1 MYERNAIVLDRY
13 FSKKYGYQNT
23 NNLKNNFYNY
33 CDLIEKIE
41 NLNYKVADEAKSKE
55 LYNDSERNLKEVQQ
69 IHDKLYKKIAKLE
82 YNRNILYENV
92 FEDTSELNKCLEKIE
107 IDVEKAQASMSDLRK
122 KFIDAVSFFKNKKQ
136 EYEIAHKNRKV
147 AEVEFKDSLD
157 NCKTNFEGIDLAY
170 VDYIKGITTD
180 EIKRTKREL
189 IEVTT
194 KNGAKE
200 KIPFDSDVISK
211 AAEFAT
217 EIARKEAD
225 CYVFIYEKTAKLLEE
240 ISANS
245 IKLERHKKWK
255 RDNGANLNFYSAE
268 REYLTQFLDNERL
281 SVMHGPKVH
290 RKLMIEACR
299 NLILDVEQMNNLYEL
314 ILREEAGR
322 STKKAYKELYNKD
335 YLKNI
340 EDKERVFEEET
351 KKIKLKSAT
360 VINSNYWRVS
370 GIREVYTVFYKII
383 TEDFEKELEDF
394 NFERIEDE
402 DIDELPVESVDLELP
417 KAITIEEINME
428 QGDSNV
434 NYQEIDKLIEEFNLL
449 EENSKIEV
457 PKKTEPVPKKDEP
470 IGLEYKNNKGLAKD
484 KVEKSLRDSFE
495 NAKNTQKDL
504 YAALESV
511 RASSGAKKKKNGLFK
526 KIININTKN
535 KAVEE

>member
-13 FSKKYGYQNT
+13 FNKKYGYQNT

-41 NLNYKVADEAKSKE
+41 NLNYKVDYENRTKE
-55 LYNDSERNLKEVQQ
+55 QFTDAEQKLKEVQLT
-69 IHDKLYKKIAKLE
+69 HEKLYKKIAKLE

-92 FEDTSELNKCLEKIE
+92 FEDTNELNKCLEKIE
-107 IDVEKAQASMSDLRK
+107 LDVEKAQSTMSELRK
-122 KFIDAVSFFKNKKQ
+122 KYIDIVTLYKKKKQ
-136 EYEIAHKNRKV
+136 EYEEAQKNRKA
-147 AEVEFKDSLD
+147 AEEEFSEILETSKD
-157 NCKTNFEGIDLAY
+157 NFEGIDLADL
-170 VDYIKGITTD
+170 DYIRGITTD
-180 EIKRTKREL
+180 EVRRTKREL
-189 IEVTT
+189 IDVIT

-217 EIARKEAD
+217 EVARKEAD
-225 CYVFIYEKTAKLLEE
+225 CYLFVYEKTSKILEE
-240 ISANS
+240 IAGNS

-255 RDNGANLNFYSAE
+255 RDNSSNLKFFAAE

-340 EDKERVFEEET
+340 EDKEKVFEEET

-383 TEDFEKELEDF
+383 TEDFDKELEDF
-394 NFERIEDE
+394 NFERAEE
-402 DIDELPVESVDLELP
+402 EEIDDLPNDAVDLELP
-417 KAITIEEINME
+417 KPITIEEINME
-428 QGDSNV
+428 PSESNV

-449 EENSKIEV
+449 EENSNKKIPNKIE
-457 PKKTEPVPKKDEP
+457 PEHKKTEAKP
-470 IGLEYKNNKGLAKD
+470 IVQKTRKENSHDQIEA
-484 KVEKSLRDSFE
+484 SLRDSFE
-495 NAKNTQKDL
+495 NAKNTQRDL

-511 RASSGAKKKKNGLFK
+511 RSGGVKKKKNGLFK